1 MIYAIVIFILLL
13 VSILILIWLRKAQY
27 DAVHRNFLDLEDHFG
42 GRVVRGGFAV
52 RPRFSGN
59 YRDARVSISI
69 SSEKKSKDHPR
80 QFYISVFMQTSAKAN
95 FTVMS
100 NEWLHQQFVQEKRHR
115 ISQQIDDKA
124 YRVEVSE
131 KNVLKQ
137 LDFPGIEKV
146 VKKIHPFAYILVS
159 RKGLVLERLST
170 NLIKDTEFQ
179 VLEPLLEGLYELST
193 VPVKGNA

>member
-1 MIYAIVIFILLL
+1 MIYAIIIVGLLL
-13 VSILILIWLRKAQY
+13 AALLILVWLRKAQY

-42 GRVVRGGFAV
+42 GRVIRGGFAV

-69 SSEKKSKDHPR
+69 SSEKKTREHPR
-80 QFYISVFMQTSAKAN
+80 QFYISVFMQTPAKAN

-100 NEWLHQQFVQEKRHR
+100 NDWLHRQSVQEKRR
-115 ISQQIDDKA
+115 RASRQIADKA

-137 LDFPGIEKV
+137 LDFPSIEKV
-146 VKKIHPFAYILVS
+146 VKKMHPFAYILVS
-159 RKGLVLERLST
+159 RRGLVLERLSS
-170 NLIKDTEFQ
+170 NLIKDTEFR

-193 VPVKGNA
+193 VPVKGST